1 MSTHLKDII
10 QKQLGAVEFNT
21 HDPLIA
27 HVAREK
33 TPQLFEEKIT
43 PVTFPEQQGMFYIF
57 NWRVYA
63 FYEYTLM
70 QEARGFR
77 ILRAMPIDKDK
88 GFDSSPS
95 RTLYGMWRID
105 LEKAGVDLHILFAA
119 LGDPNE
125 LNHLFS
131 PVCRT
136 STCIWP
142 TRETPIGCWGRS
154 TAQKPSGALPVRK
167 WCSFTSDSKH
177 F

>member
-88 GFDSSPS
+88 GFDSIPS
-95 RTLYGMWRID
+95 RTLYGMRRID
-105 LEKAGVDLHILFAA
+105 LEKAGVDLHVLFAA

-125 LNHLFS
+125 LNHLFFPGVQDLYLYLAYKRDPNWVLGQIHS
-131 PVCRT
+131 P
-136 STCIWP
+136 
-142 TRETPIGCWGRS
+142 E
-154 TAQKPSGALPVRK
+154 ALRRIASQEVVL
-167 WCSFTSDSKH
+167 FH
-177 F
+177 LGL